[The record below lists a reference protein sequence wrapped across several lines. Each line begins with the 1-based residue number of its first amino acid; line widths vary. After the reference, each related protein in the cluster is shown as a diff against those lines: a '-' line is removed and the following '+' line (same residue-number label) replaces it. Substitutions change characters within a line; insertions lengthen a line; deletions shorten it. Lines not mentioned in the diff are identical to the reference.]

1 MPVGENKTESVN
13 VRIIAATNRDLLTA
27 VEENRFRSDLY
38 YRLAVISIHL
48 PPLRERGQDLLDLA
62 ESFLKNINQEF
73 HVQNPDYRS
82 VKFSEGALSEMLRYS
97 WPGNVRE
104 LYNVIMQAALL
115 CENCTIQKEDIIQ
128 IFSEHAIPQKKESD
142 ILSLPLGGDFN
153 LNDVL
158 DEVRHH
164 YIEKAMQ
171 ESGGNKSK
179 AAKLLGLRSAPALEV
194 QRRRLFPAGGN
205 SAPDFGNGRA

>member
-1 MPVGENKTESVN
+1 M
-13 VRIIAATNRDLLTA
+13 
-27 VEENRFRSDLY
+27 
-38 YRLAVISIHL
+38 
-48 PPLRERGQDLLDLA
+48 
-62 ESFLKNINQEF
+62 
-73 HVQNPDYRS
+73 
-82 VKFSEGALSEMLRYS
+82 SEMLRYS

-158 DEVRHH
+158 DEVRRH

-179 AAKLLGLRSAPALEV
+179 AAKRLGLRSAPALEV
-194 QRRRLFPAGGN
+194 QRKRLFQ
-205 SAPDFGNGRA
+205 